1 MRIIT
6 DTASLFSPEEG
17 KAVGISVVPTCVI
30 HGDKVY
36 RDYEEMQV
44 DTLLSMIAG
53 GATPTTSQPAI
64 GDLLDV
70 FEETTE
76 ETLGLFIGDGLSG
89 GYQSA
94 VGAKNSIEENEHIH
108 IVDTKTLAGAEGY
121 LVQKAIEL
129 RNQGLNMEAI
139 KTELEKSIESSA
151 SFVIPADFEFLKRSG
166 RLTPI
171 AAKISSMIKIVPV
184 MTLTEDKKKITL
196 FTIKRS
202 WKKATE
208 AIAEQLK
215 KLGVNEEYIIYICH
229 GGDLQAAK
237 TVLAQVKE
245 SFENVT
251 TKLMCLSPS
260 MLTHGGPG
268 CVLIQAVKK

>member
-17 KAVGISVVPTCVI
+17 KTVGISVVPTCVI

-94 VGAKNSIEENEHIH
+94 VGAKNTIDDNEYIH

-129 RNQGLNMEAI
+129 RNQGLNMDAI

-237 TVLAQVKE
+237 TVFAQVKE

>member
-6 DTASLFSPEEG
+6 DTASLFTPEEG
-17 KAVGISVVPTCVI
+17 KTVSISVVPTCVI
-30 HGDKVY
+30 CKDEAY
-36 RDYEEMQV
+36 RDYEEIQV
-44 DTLLSMIAG
+44 EQLLELISSG
-53 GATPTTSQPAI
+53 ETPSTSQPAI

-70 FEETTE
+70 FEGTTE

-94 VGAKNSIEENEHIH
+94 VGAKNSMDENEHIH

-121 LVQKAIEL
+121 LVEKAIDL
-129 RNQGLNMEAI
+129 RAKGLGI
-139 KTELEKSIESSA
+139 KEIKEELEKSITASV

-184 MTLTEDKKKITL
+184 MTQTEDKKKITL
-196 FTIKRS
+196 FTVKRS

-215 KLGVNEEYIIYICH
+215 KIGVDEGYMIYICH
-229 GGDLQAAK
+229 GGDETAAEG
-237 TVLAQVKE
+237 VLSRLKE
-245 SFENVT
+245 SFCNVT
-251 TKLMCLSPS
+251 TKMMCLSPS

-268 CVLIQAVKK
+268 CVLVQAIRK

>member
-94 VGAKNSIEENEHIH
+94 VGAKNTINDNEYIH

-121 LVQKAIEL
+121 LVQKAIDL

-208 AIAEQLK
+208 AIAEEMK
-215 KLGVNEEYIIYICH
+215 KLGVDENYVIYICH
-229 GGDLQAAK
+229 GGDVKAAEG
-237 TVLAQVKE
+237 VLSQIKE
-245 SFENVT
+245 RFSNVT
-251 TKLMCLSPS
+251 TELMCLSPS

-268 CVLIQAVKK
+268 CVLVQAIKK

>member
-6 DTASLFSPEEG
+6 DTASLFTPEEG
-17 KAVGISVVPTCVI
+17 KTVGISVVPTCVI
-30 HGDKVY
+30 CKDEAY
-36 RDYEEMQV
+36 RDYEEIQV
-44 DTLLSMIAG
+44 EQLLELISSG
-53 GATPTTSQPAI
+53 ETPSTSQPAI

-70 FEETTE
+70 FEGTTE

-94 VGAKNSIEENEHIH
+94 VGAKNSMDENEHIH

-121 LVQKAIEL
+121 LVKKAMNL
-129 RNQGLNMEAI
+129 RAQGLGMGEI
-139 KTELEKSIESSA
+139 KVELEKSIAASV

-184 MTLTEDKKKITL
+184 MTQTEDKKKITL
-196 FTIKRS
+196 FTVKRS

-208 AIAEQLK
+208 AIVEQLK
-215 KLGVNEEYIIYICH
+215 KIGIDEEYMIYICH
-229 GGDLQAAK
+229 GGDETAAEG
-237 TVLAQVKE
+237 VLSRIKE
-245 SFENVT
+245 SFCSIT
-251 TKLMCLSPS
+251 TKMMCLSPS

-268 CVLIQAVKK
+268 CVLVQAIRK